1 MKILFVC
8 TGNTCR
14 SVLAEGYMKKFCK
27 DENIDWIEVKSCGT
41 AAMPT
46 YKVPVVVLSL
56 LKDEGIDVSSHIPTP
71 INKFLVDGSDI
82 ILVMETVHK
91 QEIMR
96 RYPECDSRLFL
107 LKEFVGE
114 KENLDIFDP
123 IGQPEEVYIERAEEI
138 KENVKKAFEKILGYR
153 KNL

>member
-14 SVLAEGYMKKFCK
+14 SVLAEGYMTKFCK
-27 DENIDWIEVKSCGT
+27 DANINWIEIKSCGT

-46 YKVPVVVLSL
+46 YKIPVVVLSL

-71 INKFLVDGSDI
+71 INKFLVDGSDL
-82 ILVMETVHK
+82 ILVMENVHK

-96 RYPECDSRLFL
+96 RYQGCDSKLFL
-107 LKEFVGE
+107 LKEFAGE
-114 KENLDIFDP
+114 KENTEIFDP
-123 IGQPEEVYIERAEEI
+123 IGQSEEIYIERANEI
-138 KENVKKAFEKILGYR
+138 KETVKKAFDKILKSVR
-153 KNL
+153 K